1 MNKNNAKLSRQ
12 DATLLV
18 VDDIPENLEL
28 FADVLLDEGYN
39 VITAESGMQALEVL
53 SNRPVDLIVADALM
67 PKMDGLE
74 LCKRVKTNGALRTI
88 PFIIYTG
95 NYIDPEDEEL
105 AKSIG
110 VDRYVMKSSGL
121 NGLIVAIEELL
132 NLTSNT
138 ETIPKPEPTTS
149 SQQQIDEQSFLERH
163 HTIVTKKL
171 EEKMKELEQYAEVL
185 TQRNRELMVSESRY
199 RGLFEHAVV
208 GIVVLDCTTKKIIDV
223 NRQCCAFFDCNREE
237 IMNGG
242 SLPLFDNE
250 GNQIDVF
257 SIVSSQGNEARL
269 KRKNK
274 SDLYVEINAGPID
287 LPEDTA
293 SMLLFL
299 RDITE
304 QKRIREQMLQSER
317 MSTMGRIAAG
327 IAHEIRNPLAG
338 ISLNLQFLDRRL
350 EQNSPEHNS
359 VTASLEGVARIQQV
373 IEDTLGLARV
383 KPPSF
388 QKEDIHQ
395 LIERTL
401 SYLKL
406 VFRQK
411 SIKLEKQYTESLP
424 KIYVDASQIQQVLL
438 NIIENA
444 VDASQEGG
452 TLVITTEEKKF
463 NEEEEKKYVKV
474 SIRDYGIGFPREV
487 LEHLFEPFHTTK
499 TDGTGLGL
507 MLSKYIIDRHQGM
520 IEVENAPDKGAC
532 VSIYLPV

>member
-1 MNKNNAKLSRQ
+1 MNTNNAKLSRQ
-12 DATLLV
+12 DVTLLV

-28 FADVLLDEGYN
+28 FSDVLLDEGYN
-39 VITAESGMQALEVL
+39 VVTAESGMQALEIL

-74 LCKRVKTNGALRTI
+74 FCKRVKMNDALRTI

-95 NYIDPEDEEL
+95 NYIDPEEQEL

-110 VDRYVMKSSGL
+110 VDRYVMKSNGL
-121 NGLIVAIEELL
+121 NGLIVSIEELL

-138 ETIPKPEPTTS
+138 ETASAPATS
-149 SQQQIDEQSFLERH
+149 SYQQIDEQSFLERH

-185 TQRNRELMVSESRY
+185 TQRNRELMISESRY

-208 GIVVLDCTTKKIIDV
+208 GIVVLDCSTKKIIDV

-237 IMNGG
+237 ILNGG

-257 SIVSSQGNEARL
+257 SIVTPQGIEARL
-269 KRKNK
+269 KRHNK

-304 QKRIREQMLQSER
+304 QKRVREQMLQSER

-338 ISLNLQFLDRRL
+338 ISLNLQFLERRIQ
-350 EQNSPEHNS
+350 QNSPEHDS
-359 VTASLEGVARIQQV
+359 VAASLEGVARIQQV

-388 QKEDIHQ
+388 QQEDIHQ

-401 SYLKL
+401 GYLKL

-411 SIKLEKQYTESLP
+411 SIKLEKQYAPSLP
-424 KIYVDASQIQQVLL
+424 NIQVDASQIQQVIL

-452 TLVITTEEKKF
+452 VIVISTEEKMF
-463 NEEEEKKYVKV
+463 SSEEDKKYVKV
-474 SIRDYGIGFPREV
+474 SVRDFGIGFPPEV
-487 LEHLFEPFHTTK
+487 LENLFEPFHTTK

-507 MLSKYIIDRHQGM
+507 MLSKYIIDRHQGI
-520 IEVENAPDKGAC
+520 IEVENAPDRGAC
-532 VSIYLPV
+532 VSIYLPA